1 MSDHEA
7 ALHARMSKLEEAL
20 LQQSESVLALA
31 TNTNTLAEQLFA
43 VFAVN
48 TALVAILRDQGQLD
62 VDQIHA
68 RVLVGLSAEQRAGTT
83 GLHVNAILGKLVP
96 DEPAA
101 PPKPT
106 ADELRERAK
115 ARFTVF
121 EGGGQGGEGAES

>member
-1 MSDHEA
+1 MPDPETD
-7 ALHARMSKLEEAL
+7 LHARLSKLEDAFV
-20 LQQSESVLALA
+20 QHAESVFTLA

-43 VFAVN
+43 LFAVN
-48 TALVAILRDQGQLD
+48 TALVATLRDQGQLD
-62 VDQIHA
+62 VEQIHA
-68 RVLVGLSAEQRAGTT
+68 RVLVGLSVEQRAGTV

-101 PPKPT
+101 PSKPT

-121 EGGGQGGEGAES
+121 EGGQSSEEPKG

>member
-1 MSDHEA
+1 MSEHEA
-7 ALHARMSKLEEAL
+7 DLHARMSKLEEAF
-20 LQQSESVLALA
+20 LQQSAGVLELA

-43 VFAVN
+43 LFAVN
-48 TALVAILRDQGQLD
+48 TSLVAVLREQGPLD

-68 RVLVGLSAEQRAGTT
+68 RVMVGLSAEQRAGVT

-96 DEPAA
+96 DERAA

-121 EGGGQGGEGAES
+121 EGGGQGSKGSE

>member
-7 ALHARMSKLEEAL
+7 DLRARMSELEEAF
-20 LQQSESVLALA
+20 LQQSAGVLTLA
-31 TNTNTLAEQLFA
+31 TNTNMLAEQLFA
-43 VFAVN
+43 LFAVN
-48 TALVAILRDQGQLD
+48 TALVAVLRDQGPLD
-62 VDQIHA
+62 VEQIHA
-68 RVLVGLSAEQRAGTT
+68 RVLVGLSAEQRAGTV

-96 DEPAA
+96 DEPAP

-121 EGGGQGGEGAES
+121 EGGQSTEEPES